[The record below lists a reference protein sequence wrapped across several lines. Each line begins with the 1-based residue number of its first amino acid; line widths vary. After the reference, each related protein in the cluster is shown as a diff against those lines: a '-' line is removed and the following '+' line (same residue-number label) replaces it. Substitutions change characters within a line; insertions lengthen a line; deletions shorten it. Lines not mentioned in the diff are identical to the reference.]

1 MAPSMV
7 APSWSDLWPSTG
19 AQQHEIVR
27 PDDSFF
33 LTRITAPAHPPQ
45 HYTCTPC
52 PSSARAPLHAR
63 DGLQGVKHRDFAGEG
78 TRRVHLLDL
87 AKYIL
92 RNIPQF
98 LILRLLAAEAA
109 RLFLLPAL
117 DAASAPLTTSSPLEV
132 VSRASE
138 ARRQVDSRAGKHHAL
153 TAFTAE
159 TQRQPISRADLVAK
173 QPRRRGKRGSGAC
186 RKAGKH
192 LAES

>member
-7 APSWSDLWPSTG
+7 APSWPDLWPSTG

-45 HYTCTPC
+45 HYTCAPC
-52 PSSARAPLHAR
+52 PSSARAPLHAH
-63 DGLQGVKHRDFAGEG
+63 DGLQSMKHRGFAGEG

-117 DAASAPLTTSSPLEV
+117 SRRCLGAADYLLTSGSRVARQRGAQAGGLASGQAPCTHRIHRRNAKAANLT
-132 VSRASE
+132 
-138 ARRQVDSRAGKHHAL
+138 RRS
-153 TAFTAE
+153 
-159 TQRQPISRADLVAK
+159 
-173 QPRRRGKRGSGAC
+173 RGKAAPAPRQTRIGGLSQGRQTPC
-186 RKAGKH
+186 
-192 LAES
+192 